1 MDKRSV
7 VRRNLQWFRNSGI
20 MRPDDGSCGV
30 AERIVITADNEAL
43 EQINQTF
50 RCQTRLAPDV
60 VVLEQRRADCNFQ
73 AALLFDVAAEALG
86 DPSCKMVAN
95 NLVSYLA
102 HRSGLR
108 HVRETDP
115 TRDLWGWSNP
125 LSSQDCWTDDNAW
138 VTTLLLVLAR
148 RGRPELNEAGIAA
161 GRALNRVLR
170 PVVEHLRQHGK
181 DVPITDAPLPGT
193 NLSPHWLGLVTMA
206 LAHAA
211 AADPATNYAELVTA
225 YYTCAASGPPKYEAK
240 TRAPTNTEL
249 PWTMSEYA
257 YLALAGSIAARQFE
271 LPAAR
276 EAARVAADA
285 LVVHQHDTGHFPAEY
300 AEAPTAPHLADLIY
314 TQNWATLGLYHA
326 WLLFD
331 REPAY
336 RRALE
341 RSLEFLA
348 RIQDA
353 SGAVWFDGCWRG
365 LYDTR
370 AGTWGGGNR
379 WEGGQGSIY
388 SGWTNAPIA
397 LAFLFDLT
405 GESLFARAY

>member
-7 VRRNLQWFRNSGI
+7 VQRNLQWFRNSGI
-20 MRPDDGSCGV
+20 MRPGDGFWGV
-30 AERIVITADNEAL
+30 GERIVITADNEAL
-43 EQINQTF
+43 EQIARVF
-50 RCQTRLAPDV
+50 HCQTQLAPEA
-60 VVLEQRRADCNFQ
+60 VVLEHRRADCNFQ
-73 AALLFDVAAEALG
+73 VALLFDLAAEALG
-86 DPSCKMVAN
+86 DPSCKTVAD
-95 NLVSYLA
+95 NLVSYLV

-108 HVRETDP
+108 HVGENDP

-138 VTTLLLVLAR
+138 VITLLLVLAQ
-148 RGRPELNEAGIAA
+148 RGRPELKEPGIAA
-161 GRALNRVLR
+161 GRALNRLLR
-170 PVVEHLRQHGK
+170 PVVEPLGQHGP
-181 DVPITDAPLPGT
+181 DVPLENPPLHGT

-206 LAHAA
+206 LAHASA
-211 AADPATNYAELVTA
+211 VDPATDYAELVTA
-225 YYTCAASGPPKYEAK
+225 YYTHAAAGPAKCEAK
-240 TRAPTNTEL
+240 TRAPTSTGL
-249 PWTMSEYA
+249 PWTMSEYG
-257 YLALAGSIAARQFE
+257 YLALAGSVAARQFE

-276 EAARVAADA
+276 DAARVAANA
-285 LVVHQHDTGHFPAEY
+285 LISHQHDTGHFPAEY

-336 RRALE
+336 RRALD
-341 RSLEFLA
+341 RSLAFLA
-348 RIQDA
+348 RIQGA
-353 SGAVWFDGCWRG
+353 GGAVWLDGCWRG

-370 AGTWGGGNR
+370 ADGWGGGNR

-405 GESLFARAY
+405 GESLFACAC